1 MIELGINLY
10 SDTLNFS
17 RKEKQACID
26 DLDAYFKNDD
36 WYKLAPRFQ
45 TNPVLQTRTERHWVS
60 LLEQASLA
68 ANKFFALNESYVVNS
83 WAYVCF
89 KDLDDDNTEHAY
101 HTHPNPQLICSG
113 SFYLSVPPTSSTT
126 LFKDKSGNMFMPAY
140 EENLIVIFD
149 KNVEHKPPQWRKG
162 DHNEN
167 RYVIA
172 FDWLKG

>member
-17 RKEKQACID
+17 NKEKQTFID
-26 DLDAYFKNDD
+26 DLDEYFKNDD
-36 WYKLAPRFQ
+36 WAKGFPLFQ
-45 TNPVLQTRTERHWVS
+45 TNPVLQNRTEAHWVS
-60 LLEQASLA
+60 LIEQASSVA
-68 ANKFFALNESYVVNS
+68 TKFFTLNKGYVVKS

-89 KDLDDDNTEHAY
+89 KDVDDDNIKNLY
-101 HTHPNPQLICSG
+101 HTHTNPELICSG
-113 SFYLSVPPTSSTT
+113 SFNLSVPLTSSTT
-126 LFKDKSGNMFMPAY
+126 LFKDKNGNVFIPAHK
-140 EENLIVIFD
+140 ENLIVIFD

-162 DHNEN
+162 DHSEN